1 MTTFVLY
8 DIIVIMLKNSIC
20 MVGGNG
26 MLKKTKLAVFFLL
39 LVLLVSVASESL
51 ASWTAPYATI
61 TSEGDGNPGFGTI
74 IPSSYFKKVLKV
86 HDQEDGYFR
95 IIAPANGNIKFTV
108 LAKTL
113 PHDHFCIRFYKRD
126 TVRRIWSQ
134 IECMTFKAS
143 SNKQSAILKDVKKGD
158 DIAFW
163 NDDGSG
169 GYRTLRQDYLLMIE
183 YVEKSNKI
191 SDADIKLSD
200 TQYVYNGSAKKPTVT
215 VNLNGS
221 KLKLNT
227 DYTLKY
233 ENNTKIGTATVTV
246 TGKGSYKGT
255 KKVEFKI
262 VPGTPSLSV
271 SSKKDSSALLK
282 IKEIKGATG
291 YEYSY
296 RKAGDKK
303 FIPIESFLTEYTI
316 EGLEREK
323 KFEFKVRAFTVVSN
337 KKVYGDYSKT
347 ITVSIFAGKDISGG
361 KLTIGKKGDTYT
373 YTGQAIFPS
382 VKLTVNKK
390 PLAEYVDYKL
400 TWKKN
405 TNAGTATV
413 TATGVGKYRG
423 ELKGTF
429 VIVPAK
435 ITDKMIS
442 VSAKDPLYYTGS
454 AIKPKVTV
462 VYKGMTLKKGTDYS
476 VKYMNNIDAGI
487 ACVTVTGKGNFSES
501 ATMFFNIKPL
511 PLTECEVTLPDGDVY
526 AYTGEEVKPNVL
538 VKYAENTIPEGETTY
553 KVKYS
558 NNTEMGTAKVTIS
571 GKQNMTG
578 SVTLK
583 FEIKGFV
590 WPTKS
595 TTVSTLFYYSGDY
608 TKKPYGSHGKWDPID
623 IPGKTGDPIYAV
635 ADGVISECNTYSGG
649 FGKHIYITHND
660 GSQTLYGH
668 LSKFETNIKPGAT
681 VKQGDIIGRLGSS
694 GNSTGPHL
702 HFAWSGGNAWSKY
715 YKILHLTYQK
725 SVYNANNHYYG
736 TDVRS
741 TEVIDWFKLH
751 YTNAKGDFTNTWQ
764 K

>member
-1 MTTFVLY
+1 
-8 DIIVIMLKNSIC
+8 

-26 MLKKTKLAVFFLL
+26 MFKKTKLAVFFLL

-126 TVRRIWSQ
+126 TVRRIWPQ

-337 KKVYGDYSKT
+337 KK
-347 ITVSIFAGKDISGG
+347 A
-361 KLTIGKKGDTYT
+361 
-373 YTGQAIFPS
+373 
-382 VKLTVNKK
+382 
-390 PLAEYVDYKL
+390 YK
-400 TWKKN
+400 
-405 TNAGTATV
+405 
-413 TATGVGKYRG
+413 
-423 ELKGTF
+423 
-429 VIVPAK
+429 
-435 ITDKMIS
+435 
-442 VSAKDPLYYTGS
+442 
-454 AIKPKVTV
+454 
-462 VYKGMTLKKGTDYS
+462 
-476 VKYMNNIDAGI
+476 
-487 ACVTVTGKGNFSES
+487 
-501 ATMFFNIKPL
+501 
-511 PLTECEVTLPDGDVY
+511 
-526 AYTGEEVKPNVL
+526 
-538 VKYAENTIPEGETTY
+538 
-553 KVKYS
+553 
-558 NNTEMGTAKVTIS
+558 
-571 GKQNMTG
+571 
-578 SVTLK
+578 
-583 FEIKGFV
+583 
-590 WPTKS
+590 
-595 TTVSTLFYYSGDY
+595 
-608 TKKPYGSHGKWDPID
+608 
-623 IPGKTGDPIYAV
+623 
-635 ADGVISECNTYSGG
+635 
-649 FGKHIYITHND
+649 
-660 GSQTLYGH
+660 
-668 LSKFETNIKPGAT
+668 
-681 VKQGDIIGRLGSS
+681 
-694 GNSTGPHL
+694 
-702 HFAWSGGNAWSKY
+702 
-715 YKILHLTYQK
+715 
-725 SVYNANNHYYG
+725 
-736 TDVRS
+736 
-741 TEVIDWFKLH
+741 
-751 YTNAKGDFTNTWQ
+751 
-764 K
+764 